1 MIDGRRIY
9 LDNASTTPIDPEVI
23 EVMITYLKNVY
34 GNPSSLHKEGRMA
47 KSVLQESRSKI
58 ANILGCDTKEIIFT
72 SGGTESDNLAIFGFA
87 DAYKDKGRHI
97 ITSSIEHKAVLD
109 SCKELE
115 KRGFEVTYLEVD
127 ENGQISLDQL
137 KSSLRKDTI
146 IVSVMYANNEVGA
159 IQPINKI
166 SKIINESKKAS
177 PIFHCDACQASGALP
192 IRVNKLGVD
201 SMTIS
206 SSKVYGPKGVG
217 CLYVSKKVKIN
228 PIIFGGGQENGL
240 RSGTENT
247 VSIAGFSEAFCL
259 SDKKRKSESERL
271 TIIREYFISKIKKN
285 IDNLSING
293 GMKNRLPNNINV
305 SIRGVEGES
314 LVLLLD
320 SFGIACSTGS
330 ACSSMDLNPSH
341 VLIKIGVPLDL
352 AHCSVRFTLGRYT
365 RKDDIDYTLGV
376 LTECVKKIRGM
387 SSVK

>member
-1 MIDGRRIY
+1 
-9 LDNASTTPIDPEVI
+9 
-23 EVMITYLKNVY
+23 
-34 GNPSSLHKEGRMA
+34 
-47 KSVLQESRSKI
+47 
-58 ANILGCDTKEIIFT
+58 
-72 SGGTESDNLAIFGFA
+72 
-87 DAYKDKGRHI
+87 
-97 ITSSIEHKAVLD
+97 
-109 SCKELE
+109 
-115 KRGFEVTYLEVD
+115 
-127 ENGQISLDQL
+127 
-137 KSSLRKDTI
+137 
-146 IVSVMYANNEVGA
+146 
-159 IQPINKI
+159 
-166 SKIINESKKAS
+166 
-177 PIFHCDACQASGALP
+177 
-192 IRVNKLGVD
+192 
-201 SMTIS
+201 MTIS
-206 SSKVYGPKGVG
+206 SSKIYGPKGVG

-247 VSIAGFSEAFCL
+247 VSIAGFSGALCL

-271 TIIREYFISKIKKN
+271 TKLREYFISKITKN

-320 SFGIACSTGS
+320 SFGISCSTGS

-341 VLIKIGVPLDL
+341 VLIKIGVSLDL